1 MERPLLNDADA
12 YPEDA
17 VLAAVLGSCYSAYQE
32 LVRALPDYQIA
43 FEWRYYRD
51 SKCWLGK
58 AVSKK
63 KTVFWLSVWPGFFK
77 LSFFFTEKTRQGVQ
91 SLPVAEELK
100 TRLENEPVKGKLVG
114 LALEI
119 SESTQLK
126 DAFTMISYKQSC
138 G

>member
-1 MERPLLNDADA
+1 MDRPLLNDADT

-32 LVRALPDYQIA
+32 LTGALPNYQIA

-63 KTVFWLSVWPGFFK
+63 KTVFWLSVWHNFFR
-77 LSFFFTEKTRQGVQ
+77 LSFFFTEKMRQGVL

-100 TRLENEPVKGKLVG
+100 TRLENEPIKGKLVG
-114 LALEI
+114 LVLEL
-119 SESTQLK
+119 SESAQLR
-126 DAFTMISYKQSC
+126 DAFTVISYKQSC